1 MGLGKI
7 WKKVEDTAKDVGST
21 AQDIYGDVEDA
32 AKDIYGDVTGQVDN
46 TNVKV
51 AVLRPRIAQG
61 PFSNPPRGW
70 QNIVENLESAIED
83 NNDSF
88 ADLESGINTTVSDTV
103 ENVEQGVETVA
114 TVLDNVQDVGEL
126 AGDVVAQGL
135 DASVNTNNPNSII
148 TSPSNWWDLNTQSLD
163 GDGDIFFSGDDAIDT
178 MAGKGSDVLGDA
190 FEPMYDWLGE
200 GVSTVSDT
208 FVGIG
213 ESLGSQLL
221 NQRSKQ
227 GLQGDPFGMEG
238 PQRRS
243 ILEQKTFK
251 DRGGAVAP
259 SRINQGGYV

>member
-135 DASVNTNNPNSII
+135 DASVNTNNPNSLI
-148 TSPSNWWDLNTQSLD
+148 TNPQQWMESNTQGAAE
-163 GDGDIFFSGDDAIDT
+163 GDWYFDSEEVEDT
-178 MAGKGSDVLGDA
+178 MAGKGADVLGDA

>member
-1 MGLGKI
+1 MALGKI
-7 WKKVEDTAKDVGST
+7 WKKVEDTVKDVGST

-32 AKDIYGDVTGQVDN
+32 AKDIYGDITGQVDN
-46 TNVKV
+46 TNVNV
-51 AVLRPRIAQG
+51 AVLKPRIAQQ
-61 PFSNPPRGW
+61 PPRGW

-103 ENVEQGVETVA
+103 ENVEQGVENLA
-114 TVLDNVQDVGEL
+114 TVGDAVQDVAEFT
-126 AGDVVAQGL
+126 GDVVAQGL

-200 GVSTVSDT
+200 GVATVANT
-208 FVGIG
+208 FVGLG
-213 ESLGSQLL
+213 ESLGSQF
-221 NQRSKQ
+221 RGSSFH
-227 GLQGDPFGMEG
+227 GDPFGMEG

-243 ILEQKTFK
+243 ILEQRTFK

-259 SRINQGGYV
+259 SRITQGGYGTIG

>member
-1 MGLGKI
+1 MALGKI
-7 WKKVEDTAKDVGST
+7 WKKVEDTVKDVGST

-32 AKDIYGDVTGQVDN
+32 AKDIYGDITGQVDN
-46 TNVKV
+46 TNVNV
-51 AVLRPRIAQG
+51 AVFRPRISQG
-61 PFSNPPRGW
+61 PPRGW

-83 NNDSF
+83 NNDSL

-103 ENVEQGVETVA
+103 DNLETNVEGAASLADSGVSIVNWT
-114 TVLDNVQDVGEL
+114 
-126 AGDVVAQGL
+126 GDVVHQGL
-135 DASVNTNNPNSII
+135 DASVNTNNPQSAI
-148 TSPSNWWDLNTQSLD
+148 TNPVKWWELNTQGAAE
-163 GDGDIFFSGDDAIDT
+163 GDWFFSGDDATDT
-178 MAGKGSDVLGDA
+178 MAGKGADVLGDA

-213 ESLGSQLL
+213 ESLGNQLL

-238 PQRRS
+238 PRRRD

-251 DRGGAVAP
+251 DRGGAIAP
-259 SRINQGGYV
+259 SRINQGGYA